1 MMNMMLAALAVMLGL
16 ASANIVELN
25 GFRLSP
31 FVLVKK
37 HDFTYSSGTQN
48 EDFSAVKFDL
58 RIRPVNTE
66 AQQQYALMMITADQD
81 ASVELVSR
89 LTNGT
94 QQASPADTGVKRKEI
109 EWIDDVDHMLDSVKK
124 DFAVYEVHVFEGAP
138 NSTSIYNHTFSIPTE
153 GVFST
158 YFLFGQHK
166 TVEGEEEDL
175 LEELIDDMFG
185 EDKPPGSGL
194 RALTAS
200 HAFDTKQPHLLIT
213 GQISFVNSFGFLNAD
228 QYPLMQFYLIMFFVY
243 LLSMGFWI
251 NMMRKN
257 GENKVGI
264 HNYFCLLFLVTCIEC
279 AITFLEYDIYN
290 ESGKRVLPLTC
301 FCVFF
306 TAFRETLANLIC
318 LLIALGYGIVM
329 NVLNRYAG
337 KVFLLSFLFFISC
350 AINVASFYINQHKPL
365 S

>member
-1 MMNMMLAALAVMLGL
+1 MKMMLAALAVMLGL

-109 EWIDDVDHMLDSVKK
+109 EWIDDVEHMLDSVKK

-166 TVEGEEEDL
+166 TVEGEEED
-175 LEELIDDMFG
+175 
-185 EDKPPGSGL
+185 
-194 RALTAS
+194 
-200 HAFDTKQPHLLIT
+200 
-213 GQISFVNSFGFLNAD
+213 
-228 QYPLMQFYLIMFFVY
+228 
-243 LLSMGFWI
+243 
-251 NMMRKN
+251 
-257 GENKVGI
+257 
-264 HNYFCLLFLVTCIEC
+264 FCFAEI
-279 AITFLEYDIYN
+279 
-290 ESGKRVLPLTC
+290 
-301 FCVFF
+301 
-306 TAFRETLANLIC
+306 
-318 LLIALGYGIVM
+318 
-329 NVLNRYAG
+329 
-337 KVFLLSFLFFISC
+337 
-350 AINVASFYINQHKPL
+350 
-365 S
+365 

>member
-1 MMNMMLAALAVMLGL
+1 M
-16 ASANIVELN
+16 
-25 GFRLSP
+25 
-31 FVLVKK
+31 
-37 HDFTYSSGTQN
+37 
-48 EDFSAVKFDL
+48 
-58 RIRPVNTE
+58 
-66 AQQQYALMMITADQD
+66 
-81 ASVELVSR
+81 
-89 LTNGT
+89 
-94 QQASPADTGVKRKEI
+94 
-109 EWIDDVDHMLDSVKK
+109 
-124 DFAVYEVHVFEGAP
+124 
-138 NSTSIYNHTFSIPTE
+138 
-153 GVFST
+153 
-158 YFLFGQHK
+158 
-166 TVEGEEEDL
+166 
-175 LEELIDDMFG
+175 LEELIDDVFG

-264 HNYFCLLFLVTCIEC
+264 HNYFCLLFVVTCIEC

-306 TAFRETLANLIC
+306 TAFRETLANLVC

-365 S
+365 SQSVKVMMALP

>member
-1 MMNMMLAALAVMLGL
+1 M
-16 ASANIVELN
+16 
-25 GFRLSP
+25 
-31 FVLVKK
+31 
-37 HDFTYSSGTQN
+37 
-48 EDFSAVKFDL
+48 
-58 RIRPVNTE
+58 NTE

-94 QQASPADTGVKRKEI
+94 QQASPTDTGVKRKEI
-109 EWIDDVDHMLDSVKK
+109 EWIDDVDHMLDPVKK

-138 NSTSIYNHTFSIPTE
+138 NSTSVYNHTFSIPTE

-175 LEELIDDMFG
+175 LEELIDDVFG

-228 QYPLMQFYLIMFFVY
+228 
-243 LLSMGFWI
+243 
-251 NMMRKN
+251 
-257 GENKVGI
+257 
-264 HNYFCLLFLVTCIEC
+264 
-279 AITFLEYDIYN
+279 
-290 ESGKRVLPLTC
+290 
-301 FCVFF
+301 
-306 TAFRETLANLIC
+306 
-318 LLIALGYGIVM
+318 
-329 NVLNRYAG
+329 
-337 KVFLLSFLFFISC
+337 
-350 AINVASFYINQHKPL
+350 
-365 S
+365 